1 MEKPKKTTRVSVRF
15 IDSDDVYTF
24 TLASET
30 DWGVVCDGAMVEIKD
45 MSGLK
50 AYFPTGLIAMEIV

>member
-1 MEKPKKTTRVSVRF
+1 VRF
-15 IDSDDVYTF
+15 IDGDEVYTF
-24 TLASET
+24 TLAAET

-50 AYFPTGLIAMEIV
+50 AYFPTGLISMEIV